1 MLEVAI
7 EPAHRYDKTLVGRD
21 SYVCVRKSRFAR
33 AGSALKCS

>member
-21 SYVCVRKSRFAR
+21 SYVRVRQELVLR
-33 AGSALKCS
+33 